1 MAICKRNNV
10 SKKLPFGRLGGFL
23 LLISLPMMA
32 QGNSVPEEAGKEIT
46 REVTIDTSK
55 RLQTIEGWGVSLCWW
70 AHMCGKWEDSKID
83 SLVDWLVSPDGLNYN
98 IFRYNIGGGDDPEN
112 RNCDLHHMARGKGIR
127 AEMPGFKHYPTDT
140 AYDWQADSA
149 QIKIMLKIRERRPD
163 AIFEA
168 FSNSAPWY
176 MTVSG
181 CVGGHKD
188 KWKDNLRPD
197 CYEAFADYLID
208 VCKHFKDAYG
218 LEFRTLEPF
227 NEPLTDYWYQN
238 GSQEGCHFDTS
249 SQIAFIKVLYPKL
262 KASGLNTVISA
273 SDETCL
279 PHSLTALKTYSE
291 AGIMPMVGQWNTHTY
306 YGSNEEKVA
315 LRDSILSLNR
325 PSKSPLKGDFQP
337 RSGSLST
344 GEGGGRGFI
353 LWQSETGDGGRGIK
367 GNLKMLQRLFDDMRY
382 LQPAAWL
389 DWQYYGEHDTQ
400 WCLVTGDFKSQTM
413 YRHDNYYVRQH
424 VTKYIKKGYTI
435 LDVDDK
441 QTLAAISPDGSEI
454 VIVALN
460 NTRDTVTIT
469 YNLPTSK
476 RTITLKPWSVETFNA
491 IPLYR

>member
-1 MAICKRNNV
+1 
-10 SKKLPFGRLGGFL
+10 
-23 LLISLPMMA
+23 
-32 QGNSVPEEAGKEIT
+32 
-46 REVTIDTSK
+46 
-55 RLQTIEGWGVSLCWW
+55 
-70 AHMCGKWEDSKID
+70 
-83 SLVDWLVSPDGLNYN
+83 
-98 IFRYNIGGGDDPEN
+98 
-112 RNCDLHHMARGKGIR
+112 MARGKGIR

-188 KWKDNLRPD
+188 KNKDNLRPD

-262 KASGLNTVISA
+262 KASGLSTVISA

-279 PHSLTALKTYSE
+279 PHSLTALKAYTE

-306 YGSNEEKVA
+306 YGSNEEKTA
-315 LRDSILSLNR
+315 LRDSILSLN
-325 PSKSPLKGDFQP
+325 SNH
-337 RSGSLST
+337 ST
-344 GEGGGRGFI
+344 LTPNLI

-435 LDVDDK
+435 LNVDDR
-441 QTLAAISPDGSEI
+441 QTLAAISPDGKET

-460 NTRDTVTIT
+460 NSRDTVTIT
-469 YNLPTSK
+469 YNLPNSK
-476 RTITLKPWSVETFNA
+476 RTITLKPWSVET
-491 IPLYR
+491 LVLK

>member
-1 MAICKRNNV
+1 MDLKLT
-10 SKKLPFGRLGGFL
+10 KKLSLWGLGGFL
-23 LLISLPMMA
+23 LLLSLPLMA
-32 QGNSVPEEAGKEIT
+32 QGNSVPEEAGKEVS

-70 AHMCGKWEDSKID
+70 AHMCGKWEESKID

-98 IFRYNIGGGDDPEN
+98 IFRYNIGGGDDPQN
-112 RNCDLHHMARGKGIR
+112 RNCEVHHMVRGKGIR

-188 KWKDNLRPD
+188 KNKDNLRPD

-279 PHSLTALKTYSE
+279 AHALTALKAYTE

-306 YGSNEEKVA
+306 YGSNEEKAA
-315 LRDSILSLNR
+315 LRDSISKVKGQMSKVKGQRSKALDLS
-325 PSKSPLKGDFQP
+325 PSTLDL
-337 RSGSLST
+337 R
-344 GEGGGRGFI
+344 

-389 DWQYYGEHDTQ
+389 DWQYYGENDTQ
-400 WCLVTGDFKSQTM
+400 WCHITGDFKSQTM
-413 YRHDNYYVRQH
+413 RRHSNYYVRQH

-435 LDVDDK
+435 LNVDDR
-441 QTLAAISPDGSEI
+441 QTLAAISTDGKET

-460 NTRDTVTIT
+460 NSRDTVTIT
-469 YNLPTSK
+469 YNLPNSK
-476 RTITLKPWSVETFNA
+476 RTITLKPWSVET
-491 IPLYR
+491 LVLK

>member
-1 MAICKRNNV
+1 MLNLKRNNV
-10 SKKLPFGRLGGFL
+10 LKKLPFGGLGGFL
-23 LLISLPMMA
+23 LLFISLPLMA
-32 QGNSVPEEAGKEIT
+32 QGNSVPEEAGKEVS
-46 REVTIDTSK
+46 REVTIDTSN

-70 AHMCGKWEDSKID
+70 AHMCGKWEESKID

-98 IFRYNIGGGDDPEN
+98 IFRYNIGGGDDPQT

-188 KWKDNLRPD
+188 KNKDNLRPN

-279 PHSLTALKTYSE
+279 PHSLTALKAYTE
-291 AGIMPMVGQWNTHTY
+291 AGIMPMIGQWNTHTY
-306 YGSNEEKVA
+306 YGSNEEKTA
-315 LRDSILSLNR
+315 LRDSIKNINERLS
-325 PSKSPLKGDFQP
+325 SSPTARKPLPHSRGKMSAGQKGVV
-337 RSGSLST
+337 
-344 GEGGGRGFI
+344 
-353 LWQSETGDGGRGIK
+353 LWQSETGDGGRGIR

-424 VTKYIKKGYTI
+424 VTKYIKKGYPI
-435 LDVDDK
+435 LNVDDR
-441 QTLAAISPDGSEI
+441 QTLAAISPDGKET

-460 NTRDTVTIT
+460 NSRDTVTIT
-469 YNLPTSK
+469 YHLPNSK
-476 RTITLKPWSVETFNA
+476 RTITLKPWSVETFNVV
-491 IPLYR
+491 PLYR

>member
-1 MAICKRNNV
+1 MLKRILII
-10 SKKLPFGRLGGFL
+10 SIFFPLSL
-23 LLISLPMMA
+23 LLMA
-32 QGNSVPEEAGKEIT
+32 QGNRVPEESGKNVS
-46 REVTIDTSK
+46 RNVTIDTSK

-70 AHMCGKWEDSKID
+70 AHMCGKWEESKID
-83 SLVDWLVSPDGLNYN
+83 SLVDWLVSPEGLNYN

-112 RNCDLHHMARGKGIR
+112 RNCDVHHMARGKGIR

-140 AYDWQADSA
+140 EYDWQADSA

-188 KWKDNLRPD
+188 KNKDNLRPD

-208 VCKHFKDAYG
+208 VCKHFKETYN

-279 PHSLTALKTYSE
+279 AHSLTALKAYTE
-291 AGIMPMVGQWNTHTY
+291 AGIMPMIGQWNTHTY
-306 YGSNEEKVA
+306 YGSNEEKSA
-315 LRDSILSLNR
+315 LRDSILSLNSNHSTLPPN
-325 PSKSPLKGDFQP
+325 PSSTLRQPLSSPRGKMSAGQKGVV
-337 RSGSLST
+337 
-344 GEGGGRGFI
+344 
-353 LWQSETGDGGRGIK
+353 LWQSETGDGGRGIR

-382 LQPAAWL
+382 LQPTAWL
-389 DWQYYGEHDTQ
+389 DWQYYGENDTQ
-400 WCLVTGDFKSQTM
+400 WCHITGDFKSQTM
-413 YRHDNYYVRQH
+413 RRHSNYYVRQH
-424 VTKYIKKGYTI
+424 VTKHIKKGYTI
-435 LDVDDK
+435 LNVDDN
-441 QTLAAISPDGSEI
+441 QTLAAISPNGSEV

-460 NTRDTVTIT
+460 NSRDTVTIT
-469 YNLPTSK
+469 YNFPNTK
-476 RTITLKPWSVETFNA
+476 RTITLKPWSVETFNV
-491 IPLYR
+491 IPLYK